1 MVGTNFFRWVP
12 TYPNSSPTIYRSIF
26 DLKMVGT
33 NFFRWV
39 PTYPIS
45 SLTSYVSISD
55 HVQVSLWRFS
65 NFHLA
70 SRSFDFSFTS
80 SQATFLG
87 KIKKTR
93 FLGSWAVS
101 EALEPRNEKYS
112 FLHFLNLSS
121 TSSPPLTY
129 FHLFFS
135 FFFFHENIKYE
146 SVRTQYVLHRYVHTH
161 TYCCGSTSRFFHNIS
176 HKTFHFFC
184 FQHET
189 IRHNSW
195 WVHFI
200 TGL

>member
-135 FFFFHENIKYE
+135 FFFFMRIL
-146 SVRTQYVLHRYVHTH
+146 SMSQYVHS
-161 TYCCGSTSRFFHNIS
+161 TYSIGTYTPILIVVDPLQGFFHNIS
-176 HKTFHFFC
+176 HKTLHFLR
-184 FQHET
+184 FQQET
-189 IRHNSW
+189 ICHNSW
-195 WVHFI
+195 
-200 TGL
+200 